1 MQREAGGH
9 KEERRH
15 VLILLPIPIWL
26 TKMSREELVDKIATH
41 VREILKLVGEDPDRP
56 DLRETPLR
64 VARALLELTEGL
76 RKEPPHVKFFKT
88 GRRIESYVIVEN
100 IEFFSLC
107 EHHLLPVIGYVSVA
121 YKPEQD
127 EVPGLS
133 KVVRLVQWF
142 SRRLIL
148 QERFTRELAEML
160 LEKLK
165 ASSVYCKVFGLHLCT
180 MLRGVRSRTSRLLT
194 EAWAGKVTKEELDML
209 RKLVKCKTLRI

>member
-1 MQREAGGH
+1 
-9 KEERRH
+9 
-15 VLILLPIPIWL
+15 
-26 TKMSREELVDKIATH
+26 MSREELVDKIAMH
-41 VREILKLVGEDPDRP
+41 VREILRLVGEDPDRP
-56 DLRETPLR
+56 DLRETPTR

-76 RKEPPHVKFFKT
+76 RREPPHIKFFRAGKK
-88 GRRIESYVIVEN
+88 IESYVIVEN

-121 YKPEQD
+121 YKPEHD

-133 KVVRLVQWF
+133 KVVRLVQWY

-148 QERFTRELAEML
+148 QERFTQELAWVL

-165 ASSVYCKVFGLHLCT
+165 ASSVYCKVLGIHLCT

-194 EAWAGKVTKEELDML
+194 EAWAGDITRDELVML
-209 RKLVKCKTLRI
+209 RKLVKCRSLKI